1 MGIAERRYQR
11 ENAGYGLMRI
21 PYQPDPNEKRIVKA
35 PQKAAKPAGDDRP
48 RIGYVSIGDTLQSI
62 VIDEESA
69 GLIVVEGRKA
79 RGVRKEYATTRES
92 KGKNSIGRKLAYA
105 WANAADKQHSG
116 EDSTSIR
123 RHWRD
128 MKGGFWAPIVGR
140 SLKSSEVKSLDNAE
154 QDRGFYFAASIAAKY
169 RR

>member
-1 MGIAERRYQR
+1 MGIAERAQQR
-11 ENAGYGLMRI
+11 AMAGDRLTRTPSM
-21 PYQPDPNEKRIVKA
+21 PDPNAKQIVKA
-35 PQKAAKPAGDDRP
+35 TRKASKPPGDDRA
-48 RIGYVSIGDTLQSI
+48 RIGYVSIGDILQS
-62 VIDEESA
+62 VAIDEESA

-79 RGVRKEYATTRES
+79 RGVQKPFPTTRES
-92 KGKNSIGRKLAYA
+92 KGKNSIGRKLAHA
-105 WANAADKQHSG
+105 WANAADRQHSG
-116 EDSTSIR
+116 EASDAER